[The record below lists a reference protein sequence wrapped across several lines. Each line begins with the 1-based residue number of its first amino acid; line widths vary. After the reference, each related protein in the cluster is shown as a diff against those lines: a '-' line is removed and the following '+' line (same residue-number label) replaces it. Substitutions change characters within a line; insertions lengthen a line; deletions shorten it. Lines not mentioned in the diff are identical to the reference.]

1 MCKHVHECTCLQ
13 ACTYMHA
20 RAHARKPARA
30 SIRKHT
36 QACRSKTHWTGTAPR
51 VGTHGWVSEARSV
64 ILPKSGGSAAVLHR
78 RLGLFLNPLAPSD
91 SHAACSPLLPGKFYA
106 TKIDVLE
113 GMGCAARPRRRKA
126 ACPLPADTNPG
137 QDDGLG
143 DDVGADPLPPREAGP
158 WILIPFLRGLRA
170 WHPLG
175 ARGAAARQR
184 TTASELSFPW
194 CSCGQSQAA
203 AATQRWSRC
212 PGLKRQRSP
221 AWTRRESFC
230 STNTPEVVHAAERCF
245 PKPRE
250 VFSPRIH
257 EGSPSLPNP
266 SWGGGGIPLPQIW
279 LNFPAPGWLGFT
291 SFFFSPL

>member
-1 MCKHVHECTCLQ
+1 MSARVCK
-13 ACTYMHA
+13 
-20 RAHARKPARA
+20 RAHACKRARA

-51 VGTHGWVSEARSV
+51 VGTHRWVLEARSV

-113 GMGCAARPRRRKA
+113 GMGRAARPWRRKA
-126 ACPLPADTNPG
+126 GCSLPADRDPS
-137 QDDGLG
+137 QDGGLG
-143 DDVGADPLPPREAGP
+143 EMLAQTPPGEAGP
-158 WILIPFLRGLRA
+158 WIPTPFLRA

-175 ARGAAARQR
+175 ARSAAARQR

-194 CSCGQSQAA
+194 CGCGQSQAK
-203 AATQRWSRC
+203 AATQTWSRC
-212 PGLKRQRSP
+212 PGLKRRRPP

-230 STNTPEVVHAAERCF
+230 SPNTPEVVHAAERCF

-250 VFSPRIH
+250 AFSPRIQ
-257 EGSPSLPNP
+257 EGSPSPPNP
-266 SWGGGGIPLPQIW
+266 SRGGKKKKSLYPKSG
-279 LNFPAPGWLGFT
+279 
-291 SFFFSPL
+291 